1 MININTTSDVPIY
14 TQIRNEI
21 IREIANGNLKNGDE
35 LPSVRQFAND
45 LGINP
50 MTISKAYN
58 ILKDEKIIVID
69 RRVGAKICVDECY
82 SRNSFEDELKLLLME
97 AKIRGKSQKDIKN
110 IVEEIIKWCGN
121 LFYFLVWCLFYLSCE
136 EWTYIHW
143 K

>member
-1 MININTTSDVPIY
+1 MINIKTTSDVPIY

-21 IREIANGNLKNGDE
+21 IREIVNGNLQNGDE

-69 RRVGAKICVDECY
+69 RRVGAKICVEEEFTRD
-82 SRNSFEDELKLLLME
+82 SFEDELKLLLME
-97 AKIRGKSQKDIKN
+97 AKIRGKTQSDIER
-110 IVEEIIKWCGN
+110 ILEEIIK
-121 LFYFLVWCLFYLSCE
+121 
-136 EWTYIHW
+136 
-143 K
+143 

>member
-1 MININTTSDVPIY
+1 MININTTIDVPIY

-21 IREIANGNLKNGDE
+21 IREIASGNLQNGDE

-69 RRVGAKICVDECY
+69 RRVGAKICVDEDY

-110 IVEEIIKWCGN
+110 IVEEIIKWFGN
-121 LFYFLVWCLFYLSCE
+121 LFYYLVWCLFCSS
-136 EWTYIHW
+136 
-143 K
+143 

>member
-21 IREIANGNLKNGDE
+21 IREIANGNLQNGDE

-69 RRVGAKICVDECY
+69 RRVGAKICVDEDY
-82 SRNSFEDELKLLLME
+82 SRNSFEDEMKLLLME

-110 IVEEIIKWCGN
+110 IVEEIIKWFGN
-121 LFYFLVWCLFYLSCE
+121 LFYFLVWCLFCSS
-136 EWTYIHW
+136 
-143 K
+143 

>member
-21 IREIANGNLKNGDE
+21 IREIANGNLQNGDE

-69 RRVGAKICVDECY
+69 RRVGAKICVDEDY

-110 IVEEIIKWCGN
+110 IVEEIIKWCCN
-121 LFYFLVWCLFYLSCE
+121 LFYSQVWCLFCS
-136 EWTYIHW
+136 
-143 K
+143 

>member
-21 IREIANGNLKNGDE
+21 ITEIASGNLQNGDE

-69 RRVGAKICVDECY
+69 RRVGAKICVDEGY

-97 AKIRGKSQKDIKN
+97 AKIRGKSQNDIKN
-110 IVEEIIKWCGN
+110 IVEEIIKWCCN
-121 LFYFLVWCLFYLSCE
+121 LFYFLVWCLFCSS
-136 EWTYIHW
+136 
-143 K
+143 

>member
-21 IREIANGNLKNGDE
+21 IREVANGNLQNGDE

-50 MTISKAYN
+50 MTISKAYS

-69 RRVGAKICVDECY
+69 RRVGAKICVDEDY

-110 IVEEIIKWCGN
+110 IVEEIIKWCSN
-121 LFYFLVWCLFYLSCE
+121 LFYFLVWRLFCLSCE
-136 EWTYIHW
+136 EWTFIHW

>member
-21 IREIANGNLKNGDE
+21 IREIASGNLQNGDE

-69 RRVGAKICVDECY
+69 RRVGAKICVDEDY

-97 AKIRGKSQKDIKN
+97 AKIRGKSQTDIKN
-110 IVEEIIKWCGN
+110 IVEE
-121 LFYFLVWCLFYLSCE
+121 LSL
-136 EWTYIHW
+136 IHISEPTRPY
-143 K
+143 

>member
-21 IREIANGNLKNGDE
+21 IREIANGNLQNGDE

-69 RRVGAKICVDECY
+69 RRVGAKIFVEEDFT
-82 SRNSFEDELKLLLME
+82 RDSFEDELKLLLME

-110 IVEEIIKWCGN
+110 IVEEIIKWFGN
-121 LFYFLVWCLFYLSCE
+121 LFYFLVWCLFCSS
-136 EWTYIHW
+136 
-143 K
+143 

>member
-21 IREIANGNLKNGDE
+21 IREIANGNLQNGDE

-69 RRVGAKICVDECY
+69 RRVGAKICVDEDY
-82 SRNSFEDELKLLLME
+82 SRNSFEDEMKLLLME

-110 IVEEIIKWCGN
+110 IVEEIIKWCCN
-121 LFYFLVWCLFYLSCE
+121 LFYFLVWCLFCSS
-136 EWTYIHW
+136 
-143 K
+143 

>member
-21 IREIANGNLKNGDE
+21 IREIANGNLQNGDE

-69 RRVGAKICVDECY
+69 RRVGAKICVDEDY
-82 SRNSFEDELKLLLME
+82 SRNSFEDEMKLLLME

-110 IVEEIIKWCGN
+110 IVEEIIKWCCN
-121 LFYFLVWCLFYLSCE
+121 LFYFLVWCLFCLS
-136 EWTYIHW
+136 
-143 K
+143 

>member
-21 IREIANGNLKNGDE
+21 IREIANGNLQNGDE

-69 RRVGAKICVDECY
+69 RRVGAKICVEEDFT
-82 SRNSFEDELKLLLME
+82 RDSFEDELKLLLME
-97 AKIRGKSQKDIKN
+97 AKIRGKSQSDIKR
-110 IVEEIIKWCGN
+110 ILEEIIKWFGN
-121 LFYFLVWCLFYLSCE
+121 LFYLQVWCLFYS
-136 EWTYIHW
+136 
-143 K
+143 

>member
-69 RRVGAKICVDECY
+69 RRVGAKICVEEDFT
-82 SRNSFEDELKLLLME
+82 RDTFEEELKLLLME
-97 AKIRGKSQKDIKN
+97 AKIRGKTQSEI
-110 IVEEIIKWCGN
+110 EIILEGIIK
-121 LFYFLVWCLFYLSCE
+121 
-136 EWTYIHW
+136 
-143 K
+143 

>member
-21 IREIANGNLKNGDE
+21 IREIANGNLQNGDE

-69 RRVGAKICVDECY
+69 RRVGAKICVDEDY

-110 IVEEIIKWCGN
+110 IVEEIIKWFGN
-121 LFYFLVWCLFYLSCE
+121 LFYFLVWCLFCSS
-136 EWTYIHW
+136 
-143 K
+143 

>member
-21 IREIANGNLKNGDE
+21 IREIASGNLQNGDE

-69 RRVGAKICVDECY
+69 RRVGAKICVDEDY

-110 IVEEIIKWCGN
+110 IVEEIIKWFGN
-121 LFYFLVWCLFYLSCE
+121 LFYFLVWCFFCSS
-136 EWTYIHW
+136 
-143 K
+143 

>member
-21 IREIANGNLKNGDE
+21 IREIASGNLQNGDE

-69 RRVGAKICVDECY
+69 RRVGAKICVDEDY

-110 IVEEIIKWCGN
+110 IVEEIIKWFGN
-121 LFYFLVWCLFYLSCE
+121 LFYYLVWCLFCSS
-136 EWTYIHW
+136 
-143 K
+143 

>member
-21 IREIANGNLKNGDE
+21 IREIANGNLQNGDE

-69 RRVGAKICVDECY
+69 RRVGAKICVDEDY
-82 SRNSFEDELKLLLME
+82 SRNSFEDEMKLLLME

-121 LFYFLVWCLFYLSCE
+121 LFYFLVWCLFCSS
-136 EWTYIHW
+136 
-143 K
+143 

>member
-21 IREIANGNLKNGDE
+21 IREIANGNLQNGDE

-69 RRVGAKICVDECY
+69 RRVGAKICVDEDY

-110 IVEEIIKWCGN
+110 IVEEIIKWCCN
-121 LFYFLVWCLFYLSCE
+121 LFYSQVWCLFCSSCE

>member
-69 RRVGAKICVDECY
+69 RRVGAKICVDEDY

-97 AKIRGKSQKDIKN
+97 AKIRGKSQNDIKN
-110 IVEEIIKWCGN
+110 IVEEIIK
-121 LFYFLVWCLFYLSCE
+121 
-136 EWTYIHW
+136 
-143 K
+143 

>member
-21 IREIANGNLKNGDE
+21 IREIASGNLQNGDE

-50 MTISKAYN
+50 MTISK

-69 RRVGAKICVDECY
+69 RRVGAKICVDEDY

-110 IVEEIIKWCGN
+110 IVEEIIK
-121 LFYFLVWCLFYLSCE
+121 
-136 EWTYIHW
+136 
-143 K
+143 

>member
-21 IREIANGNLKNGDE
+21 IREIASGNLQNGDE

-69 RRVGAKICVDECY
+69 RRVGAKICVDEDY

-110 IVEEIIKWCGN
+110 IVEEIIKWFGN
-121 LFYFLVWCLFYLSCE
+121 LFYFLVWCLFCSSCE
-136 EWTYIHW
+136 E
-143 K
+143 

>member
-21 IREIANGNLKNGDE
+21 IREIASGNLQNGDE

-69 RRVGAKICVDECY
+69 RRVGAKICVDEDY
-82 SRNSFEDELKLLLME
+82 SRNSFEDEMKLLLME

-110 IVEEIIKWCGN
+110 IVEEIIKWCCN
-121 LFYFLVWCLFYLSCE
+121 LFYFLVWCLFCLS
-136 EWTYIHW
+136 
-143 K
+143 

>member
-21 IREIANGNLKNGDE
+21 IREIASGNLQNGDE

-69 RRVGAKICVDECY
+69 RRVGAKICVDEDY
-82 SRNSFEDELKLLLME
+82 SRNSFEDEMKLLLME

-110 IVEEIIKWCGN
+110 IVEEIIKWCCN
-121 LFYFLVWCLFYLSCE
+121 LFYSQVWCLFCS
-136 EWTYIHW
+136 
-143 K
+143 

>member
-21 IREIANGNLKNGDE
+21 IREIASGNLQNGDE

-69 RRVGAKICVDECY
+69 RRVGAKICVDEDY
-82 SRNSFEDELKLLLME
+82 SRNSFEDEMKLLLME

-121 LFYFLVWCLFYLSCE
+121 LFYFLVWCLFCLSCE
-136 EWTYIHW
+136 DLTYIHW

>member
-21 IREIANGNLKNGDE
+21 IREIASGNLQNGDE

-69 RRVGAKICVDECY
+69 RRVGAKICVEKDFT
-82 SRNSFEDELKLLLME
+82 RDSFEDELKLLLME

-110 IVEEIIKWCGN
+110 IVEEIIKWCCN
-121 LFYFLVWCLFYLSCE
+121 LFYFLVWCLFCSS
-136 EWTYIHW
+136 
-143 K
+143 

>member
-21 IREIANGNLKNGDE
+21 IREIANGNLQNGDE

-69 RRVGAKICVDECY
+69 RRVGAKICVDEDY
-82 SRNSFEDELKLLLME
+82 SRNSFEDEMKLLLME

-121 LFYFLVWCLFYLSCE
+121 LFYFLVWCLFCLS
-136 EWTYIHW
+136 
-143 K
+143 

>member
-21 IREIANGNLKNGDE
+21 IREIANGNLQNGDE

-69 RRVGAKICVDECY
+69 RRVGAKICVEEDFT
-82 SRNSFEDELKLLLME
+82 RDSFEDELKLLLME
-97 AKIRGKSQKDIKN
+97 AKIRGKTQKDIKN
-110 IVEEIIKWCGN
+110 IVEEIIKWCCN
-121 LFYFLVWCLFYLSCE
+121 LFYFLVWCLFCSS
-136 EWTYIHW
+136 
-143 K
+143 

>member
-21 IREIANGNLKNGDE
+21 IREIASGNLQNGDE

-69 RRVGAKICVDECY
+69 RRVGAKICVDEDY

-110 IVEEIIKWCGN
+110 IVEEIIKWCCN
-121 LFYFLVWCLFYLSCE
+121 LFYFLVWCLFCLS
-136 EWTYIHW
+136 
-143 K
+143 

>member
-21 IREIANGNLKNGDE
+21 IREIASGNLQNGDE

-69 RRVGAKICVDECY
+69 RRVGAKICVDEDY

-97 AKIRGKSQKDIKN
+97 AKIRGKSQTDIKN
-110 IVEEIIKWCGN
+110 IVEEIIKWFGN
-121 LFYFLVWCLFYLSCE
+121 LFYFLVWCLFCSS
-136 EWTYIHW
+136 
-143 K
+143 

>member
-21 IREIANGNLKNGDE
+21 IKEIANGNLQNGDE

-69 RRVGAKICVDECY
+69 RRVGAKICVDEDY

-110 IVEEIIKWCGN
+110 IVEEIIKWCCN
-121 LFYFLVWCLFYLSCE
+121 LFYFLVWCLFCSS
-136 EWTYIHW
+136 
-143 K
+143 

>member
-21 IREIANGNLKNGDE
+21 IREIASGNLQNGDE

-58 ILKDEKIIVID
+58 SLKDEKMIVID
-69 RRVGAKICVDECY
+69 RRVGAKICVDEDY

-110 IVEEIIKWCGN
+110 IVEEIIKWFGN
-121 LFYFLVWCLFYLSCE
+121 LFYFLVWCLFCSS
-136 EWTYIHW
+136 
-143 K
+143 

>member
-21 IREIANGNLKNGDE
+21 IREIASGNLQNGDE

-69 RRVGAKICVDECY
+69 RRVGAKICVEKDFT
-82 SRNSFEDELKLLLME
+82 RDSFEDELKLLLME

-110 IVEEIIKWCGN
+110 IVEEIIKWFGN
-121 LFYFLVWCLFYLSCE
+121 LFYFLVWCLFCSS
-136 EWTYIHW
+136 
-143 K
+143 

>member
-21 IREIANGNLKNGDE
+21 IREIANGYLQNGDE

-69 RRVGAKICVDECY
+69 RRVGAKICVEKDFT
-82 SRNSFEDELKLLLME
+82 RDSFEDELKLLLME

-110 IVEEIIKWCGN
+110 IVEEIIKWFGN
-121 LFYFLVWCLFYLSCE
+121 LFYFLVWCLFCSS
-136 EWTYIHW
+136 
-143 K
+143 

>member
-1 MININTTSDVPIY
+1 MININTTSDIPIY

-21 IREIANGNLKNGDE
+21 IREIASGNLQNGDE

-69 RRVGAKICVDECY
+69 RRVGAKICVDEDY

-110 IVEEIIKWCGN
+110 IVEEIIKWFGN
-121 LFYFLVWCLFYLSCE
+121 LFYFLVWCLFCSS
-136 EWTYIHW
+136 
-143 K
+143 

>member
-14 TQIRNEI
+14 TQIRNDI
-21 IREIANGNLKNGDE
+21 IREIASGNLQNGDE

-69 RRVGAKICVDECY
+69 RRVGAKICVDEDY
-82 SRNSFEDELKLLLME
+82 SRNSFEDEMKLLLME

-110 IVEEIIKWCGN
+110 IVEEIIKWCCN
-121 LFYFLVWCLFYLSCE
+121 LFYFLVWCLFCLS
-136 EWTYIHW
+136 
-143 K
+143 

>member
-21 IREIANGNLKNGDE
+21 IREIASGNLQNGDE

-69 RRVGAKICVDECY
+69 RRVGAKICVDEDY
-82 SRNSFEDELKLLLME
+82 SRNSFEDEMKLLLME
-97 AKIRGKSQKDIKN
+97 AKIRGKSQKNIKN
-110 IVEEIIKWCGN
+110 IVEEIIKWCCN
-121 LFYFLVWCLFYLSCE
+121 LFYFLVWCLFCLS
-136 EWTYIHW
+136 
-143 K
+143 

>member
-21 IREIANGNLKNGDE
+21 IREIANGNLQNGDE

-69 RRVGAKICVDECY
+69 RRVGAKICVDENY

-110 IVEEIIKWCGN
+110 IVEEIIKWFGN
-121 LFYFLVWCLFYLSCE
+121 LFYFLVWCLFCSS
-136 EWTYIHW
+136 
-143 K
+143 

>member
-21 IREIANGNLKNGDE
+21 IREIANGNLQNGDE

-69 RRVGAKICVDECY
+69 RRVGAKICVDEDY

-110 IVEEIIKWCGN
+110 IVEEIIKWCCN
-121 LFYFLVWCLFYLSCE
+121 LFYFLVWCLFYLS
-136 EWTYIHW
+136 
-143 K
+143 

>member
-21 IREIANGNLKNGDE
+21 IREIASGNLQNGDE

-69 RRVGAKICVDECY
+69 RRVGAKICVDEDY

-110 IVEEIIKWCGN
+110 IVEEIIKWCCN
-121 LFYFLVWCLFYLSCE
+121 LFYFLVWCLFCSS
-136 EWTYIHW
+136 
-143 K
+143 